1 MGVLCLDKKNRVE
14 IQDFK
19 DWKAGVYLIEAGCGR
34 GKNYFVFNTLFPYA
48 QQNGKRMLVFS
59 NRVALREQQQAQ
71 TQEKD
76 IKLITYQS
84 LEHDEYLGTMQDTK
98 DKVRGLMQQVSEYDY
113 IVLDEAHYLYQDAPF
128 NKNTE
133 TIIELIEK
141 YRSSKI
147 IVLLSATPD
156 LLKKYLQI
164 DKAYFFKADYSYI
177 KEVQYYTKRDTLDE
191 IISKIPEDEKI
202 VVFADSKD
210 RLKELHSEYPN
221 SAYLDAS
228 NKKRRK
234 VFNEIIE
241 SERFD
246 CRILFTTRV
255 SDNGINLTDKDIKHV
270 IIETTDIVE
279 FMQCLG
285 RKRSQ
290 DENDTINL
298 YFLDDIGR
306 ISGFY
311 TKYKKDVEIAK
322 EYELLKDAGQLEEFK
337 KKYLKIRLP
346 CFFDNEPKIIY
357 PAYYKIQ
364 SDCEFYESIVSK
376 GTSFHEEVENRLGRK
391 AVWYERKKKNEKIR
405 SYLLENIGR
414 RYEKDEREELVRII
428 AYKKD
433 GHFQRKIEKLNH
445 YLTKNQI
452 GFILK
457 SIFENRKTYWII
469 ESAKNERTSY

>member
-1 MGVLCLDKKNRVE
+1 MLCLDKKNRVE

-19 DWKAGVYLIEAGCGR
+19 DWKAGVYLIEAGCGM

-210 RLKELHSEYPN
+210 RLKELHSEY
-221 SAYLDAS
+221 
-228 NKKRRK
+228 
-234 VFNEIIE
+234 
-241 SERFD
+241 
-246 CRILFTTRV
+246 TV
-255 SDNGINLTDKDIKHV
+255 S
-270 IIETTDIVE
+270 
-279 FMQCLG
+279 
-285 RKRSQ
+285 
-290 DENDTINL
+290 
-298 YFLDDIGR
+298 
-306 ISGFY
+306 
-311 TKYKKDVEIAK
+311 
-322 EYELLKDAGQLEEFK
+322 
-337 KKYLKIRLP
+337 
-346 CFFDNEPKIIY
+346 
-357 PAYYKIQ
+357 
-364 SDCEFYESIVSK
+364 
-376 GTSFHEEVENRLGRK
+376 
-391 AVWYERKKKNEKIR
+391 
-405 SYLLENIGR
+405 
-414 RYEKDEREELVRII
+414 
-428 AYKKD
+428 
-433 GHFQRKIEKLNH
+433 
-445 YLTKNQI
+445 
-452 GFILK
+452 
-457 SIFENRKTYWII
+457 
-469 ESAKNERTSY
+469 

>member
-1 MGVLCLDKKNRVE
+1 M
-14 IQDFK
+14 
-19 DWKAGVYLIEAGCGR
+19 

-48 QQNGKRMLVFS
+48 QQNGKQMLVFS
-59 NRVALREQQQAQ
+59 NRVALREQQQEQ

-98 DKVRGLMQQVSEYDY
+98 DKVKGLMQQVGEYDY
-113 IVLDEAHYLYQDAPF
+113 IILDEAHYLYQDAPF

-141 YRSSKI
+141 YRTSKI

-255 SDNGINLTDKDIKHV
+255 SDNGINLTDKYIKHI

-290 DENDTINL
+290 DENNTINL
-298 YFLDDIGR
+298 YFLDDIGK

-322 EYELLKDAGQLEEFK
+322 EYELLKDSGQLEEFK

-357 PAYYKIQ
+357 PAFYKIQ

-376 GTSFHEEVENRLGRK
+376 GTSFHKEVENRLGRK
-391 AVWYERKKKNEKIR
+391 AVWYERKKKNEELS
-405 SYLLENIGR
+405 SYLSKNIGR
-414 RYEKDEREELVRII
+414 RYEKDEREELVKII
-428 AYKKD
+428 DYKKD

-445 YLTKNQI
+445 YLTRNQI
-452 GFILK
+452 GFLLK

-469 ESAKNERTSY
+469 ECAKNERTSY

>member
-19 DWKAGVYLIEAGCGR
+19 EWTAGVYLIEAGCGM
-34 GKNYFVFNTLFPYA
+34 GKNYFVFNTLFPYV

-98 DKVRGLMQQVSEYDY
+98 DKVRGLMQQVGEYDY
-113 IVLDEAHYLYQDAPF
+113 IILDEAHYLYQDAPF

-133 TIIELIEK
+133 TIIELIAR
-141 YRSSKI
+141 YRTSKI

-156 LLKKYLQI
+156 LLKKYLVI

-210 RLKELHSEYPN
+210 RLRELHSEYPN
-221 SAYLDAS
+221 SAYLDAN

-234 VFNEIIE
+234 VFNQIVER
-241 SERFD
+241 ERFD

-255 SDNGINLTDKDIKHV
+255 SDNGINLTDKYIKHV

-285 RKRSQ
+285 FS
-290 DENDTINL
+290 E
-298 YFLDDIGR
+298 
-306 ISGFY
+306 
-311 TKYKKDVEIAK
+311 
-322 EYELLKDAGQLEEFK
+322 
-337 KKYLKIRLP
+337 
-346 CFFDNEPKIIY
+346 
-357 PAYYKIQ
+357 
-364 SDCEFYESIVSK
+364 
-376 GTSFHEEVENRLGRK
+376 
-391 AVWYERKKKNEKIR
+391 
-405 SYLLENIGR
+405 
-414 RYEKDEREELVRII
+414 
-428 AYKKD
+428 
-433 GHFQRKIEKLNH
+433 
-445 YLTKNQI
+445 
-452 GFILK
+452 
-457 SIFENRKTYWII
+457 
-469 ESAKNERTSY
+469 